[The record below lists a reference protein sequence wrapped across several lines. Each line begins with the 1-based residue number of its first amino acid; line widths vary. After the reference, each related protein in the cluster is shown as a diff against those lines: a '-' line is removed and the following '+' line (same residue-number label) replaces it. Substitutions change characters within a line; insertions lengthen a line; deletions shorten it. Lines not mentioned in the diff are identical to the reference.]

1 MAAMEGRKDRHLDWE
16 GCANARDLGGMPTLD
31 GRRTRPGAVVRADAL
46 DHLTDAGWAAL
57 WAHGVRTIVDL
68 RNDDE
73 LTADRTRRPDGL
85 ATVHVALDGADD
97 EEFWAEWAGGP
108 QFGTPLYY
116 GPHLQR
122 MPQRSAEA
130 VHAIARARP
139 GGVVFHCGLGRDRT
153 GLVAMLVLTLAG
165 VAPADIAAD
174 YELSSARV
182 APVLARMG
190 REDDSEALARFLAG
204 RGTTGAGAI
213 VATLEAVDV
222 EERLRAG
229 GLTGADITALRGR
242 LVG

>member
-31 GRRTRPGAVVRADAL
+31 GRRTRRGAVVRADAL
-46 DHLTDAGWAAL
+46 DHLTAAGWAAL
-57 WAHGVRTIVDL
+57 WAHGVRTVVDL

-73 LTADRTRRPDGL
+73 LTDDLSPRPAAL
-85 ATVHVALDGADD
+85 TTVHAPLDGVDD
-97 EEFWAEWAGGP
+97 TEFWDVWAAGP

-116 GPHLQR
+116 GPHLER
-122 MPQRSAEA
+122 MPGRGARA
-130 VHAIARARP
+130 VAAIARARP

-153 GLVAMLVLTLAG
+153 GLVSMLVLALAG

-213 VATLEAVDV
+213 VATLEA
-222 EERLRAG
+222 
-229 GLTGADITALRGR
+229 
-242 LVG
+242 